1 MKSIKKLFITLLSII
16 TVLSCQVGLGEAVD
30 TIGPI
35 ITITSPEPNQSVQSS
50 ITVSGIAQDNIEINE
65 ILIEIEHQEGKVNTL
80 KYKIKDLQL
89 YCWNE
94 NDWQLQQSHNISG
107 NKTQVNWSIDAI
119 LKQEDEGSGDDYDIS
134 VTVSDMF
141 GNESKKSKD
150 TRTVTVDFNEPKV
163 AVNIPSLIGTNGAA
177 ETTSKSYE
185 LRNSSILSQLYNG
198 KFIMSG
204 TQEEDGTCDHIN
216 IFIDSETSATD
227 ISMYENKTM
236 EEIKNNKTLLSYK
249 IVDDKNQRIWEKEF
263 DVNTFPEKYRTE
275 KQIVRVVTQ
284 SYDSAQNCETK
295 IQGFFIIWNDA
306 DKPWVVAD
314 FGSKTSEKYVD
325 VQPSCELYGQAYD
338 DDGLAEITI
347 NVYKEVDGGWAKLE
361 TNSKV
366 INLSEKSYPT
376 YYLWTVKSLSENVNF
391 KAEVKCKDKYWSENM
406 SDDEKKFHESETVY
420 QYMKVMDT
428 NPPSLNINQTIDT
441 LPMTGTKTYTLSGTV
456 EDDGEITDYIKIVRI
471 ADNKDNTQVKYFSK
485 DFEDWEQATENG
497 YTVPTLNE
505 TAGNKLW
512 KIYLG
517 KEEVNGR
524 KHKRTFS
531 KTFNI
536 SDFGIDGTNQLFGT
550 QKFIVYASDTAGS
563 ATIELFTIAGDSE
576 KPEIK
581 IESIKVNNN
590 EPIDL
595 TGGNKTLEPFNPSD
609 KVVLSGTWEDNSD
622 VLKASNIKL
631 SWEGINEDFGIT
643 VNYNSDKKSGTWHTK
658 ALTPPAATTAVIY
671 AEITDWA
678 KNIGKDNT
686 SFYVSSSLPKFE
698 RISADTPD
706 GSYKEGDVIKIYMEF
721 NKNVKFTGGTPS
733 LQLNTNKPAT
743 YSSGDGTAKHIF
755 IYTVAAGDNTD
766 FLEVSEINKDG
777 ITWQDVEVETA
788 KIENKDMVLPTGN
801 TLKSN
806 RTIIIDTASP
816 IIDSIKF
823 STDDGYYSKGSEIFV
838 TLKFNEEVKIENI
851 DDLKIK
857 FNSGENIKSDS
868 VTKSEADSVLF
879 KYKVED
885 GQNASG
891 LSITGIEFGSCIVT
905 DIAGNIM
912 KVSDKNISA
921 VNAPKIIVDTT
932 KPNKPVITGVSN
944 NSIIYSDDGA
954 TFDITWKEENG
965 TKKYSLDGGKSVV
978 DYKGPVTLLNKG
990 TYEITAYQED
1000 EAGNKSDNA
1009 EPITITLDRGTVI
1022 TSLTADKPDGTY
1034 KTGQKIQIIVNY
1046 RKNVIVKTGS
1056 YLTLNTNPAQNAMY
1070 KSGSGSKK
1078 IYFEYEIKDGD
1089 SCSTDSLQPQEFI
1102 GSITDEN
1109 GIDIKDYTK
1118 LTSVI
1123 SPNKFT
1129 DNKEIYVITQA
1140 PKVNSAVFNDDGT
1153 KCTITFSSKI
1163 NKNYGNITF
1172 TQSKTGYR
1180 APVVLTEAKYNS
1192 LKTATKAYYDEG
1204 TNGANASGVSDL
1216 TKKYILKYEY
1226 ADTNETLVGLFT
1238 SESQEN
1244 ALSLKVPLYSKAVTI
1259 KDNVM
1264 EIDIS
1269 SAYKLP
1275 VKGAIYTI
1283 TIPAALI
1290 NDDISQTNAEAT
1302 FEQTLPGCEEPVI
1315 RINKSKET
1323 ISGTIVTQPLTVNV
1337 KMSCQ
1342 TPDSEVYYV
1351 DGSKRYQEK
1360 NVITYLDKGYDNSGM
1375 PAQPADPNSSGTKYV
1390 SEITGVGSQVIENG
1404 NKVSV
1409 DIKEGVKVFYRAKGK
1424 VTSGS
1429 KTWWSN
1435 DYYETAYKT
1444 VITAT
1449 FEPGGQYSYLWL
1461 RGGDSVNGGVSTPKF
1476 PFSWNTSEYSNVRAM
1491 KKIKNK
1497 DWYWVTWNISTTAYI
1512 GFLSGDMPD
1521 DASINGPKNWCWATQ
1536 AFVGYKAN
1544 TPIYPGESFQFND
1557 IDRSGKIAFQGKH
1570 KESRP

>member
-263 DVNTFPEKYRTE
+263 DVNTFPEEYRTE
-275 KQIVRVVTQ
+275 KHIVRVVTQ